1 MKYTRKNFTMIEVVL
16 VISVM
21 LILLGLALPGLQK
34 AKFKAKSVRWIAYNN
49 GLNRDPDL
57 VLNFNFQNPDT
68 RMDTP
73 MGVCDVV
80 LNGAVGCGFDGFK
93 PVDYN
98 AVMMNATEWRN
109 SGRWKRFDNS
119 MVFDGFTGYL
129 EVPGKEVLKLY
140 PGSSDFTVAG
150 WVKFDVLSGI
160 QTVIS
165 KSVCPN
171 YTIFMVYALGN
182 SLNADVGSMT
192 LSYTGNDIVAGQW
205 TQFALVADGRNLSWY
220 VNGRLASS
228 SSFGT
233 GGKIVISHDPG
244 DGSPPHV
251 LVVSENGWNGH
262 KNHANDYIISTDPN
276 EYWQQTYIQD
286 IVDSKVL
293 VGAAGMQ
300 DAPPS
305 YFFKGGVDEIIV
317 SRRAWTSEAVNGHFE
332 MGNPN

>member
-1 MKYTRKNFTMIEVVL
+1 MRYARKNFTMVEMVL
-16 VISVM
+16 VISVIF
-21 LILLGLALPGLQK
+21 ILLGLTLPGLQK

-68 RMDTP
+68 RMDTST
-73 MGVCDVV
+73 GVCDVV
-80 LNGAVGCGFDGFK
+80 LNGAVGCGFDGYK

-98 AVMMNATEWRN
+98 AVMMNAPEWRN
-109 SGRWKRFDNS
+109 SGRWKRFDKS

-129 EVPGKEVLKLY
+129 LVPGNEVLKLH

-165 KSVCPN
+165 KSIWPN
-171 YTIFMVYALGN
+171 YTVFMIYSMEN

-192 LSYTGNDIVAGQW
+192 LSHTGNDFTAGQW
-205 TQFALVADGRNLSWY
+205 TQFALVADGPSLSWY
-220 VNGRLASS
+220 VNGRLSDS
-228 SSFGT
+228 SSFGS
-233 GGKIVISHDPG
+233 GGRIVISHHPG

-262 KNHANDYIISTDPN
+262 KNHPNDYIISTDPN
-276 EYWQQTYIQD
+276 AYFQMQYLQD
-286 IVDSKVL
+286 MLDSKVL
-293 VGAAGMQ
+293 VGAAGML
-300 DAPPS
+300 DAPPGF
-305 YFFKGGVDEIIV
+305 FFKGGMDEIIL
-317 SRRAWTSEAVNGHFE
+317 SRRAWTREAVNGHFE